1 MKLKMCTTGKTFGKI
16 CLKTI
21 RDTFF
26 QNVVCNHKRDG
37 RRHEGKGEDSIF
49 RWGVT
54 SNRRVRFKILGMSE
68 SPILI
73 ANKKRPEE
81 CAWSEYYNNF
91 EKSEIEYIFF
101 QSNKFTAC
109 KVRNGNF

>member
-37 RRHEGKGEDSIF
+37 MRHEGKGEDSIF

-54 SNRRVRFKILGMSE
+54 SNRRVRFKNLDMSE
-68 SPILI
+68 SLILI
-73 ANKKRPEE
+73 PHKTSWRV
-81 CAWSEYYNNF
+81 CL
-91 EKSEIEYIFF
+91 
-101 QSNKFTAC
+101 
-109 KVRNGNF
+109 V